1 MAAAPRLTLL
11 GERLA
16 VCRLP
21 PSTPWPALPPSGF
34 VSVTRTA
41 DELSVVCA
49 EGWPI
54 AGAVCAE
61 GWRCLKLEGPFELT
75 ASGILA
81 PLARALA
88 AAGVS
93 VLPIATYDTDYLL
106 VREAQ
111 LAAALDAV
119 RAAGWQVA
127 AAGSVKGADRPE
139 PGGSSPG

>member
-1 MAAAPRLTLL
+1 M
-11 GERLA
+11 
-16 VCRLP
+16 CRLP
-21 PSTPWPALPPSGF
+21 AGAPWPALPPSRF
-34 VSVTRTA
+34 VSVTRGG

-54 AGAVCAE
+54 AGAVRAE

-81 PLARALA
+81 PLAQALA

-119 RAAGWQVA
+119 RAAGWRVA
-127 AAGSVKGADRPE
+127 AAPGFGSEVDRI
-139 PGGSSPG
+139 SSG